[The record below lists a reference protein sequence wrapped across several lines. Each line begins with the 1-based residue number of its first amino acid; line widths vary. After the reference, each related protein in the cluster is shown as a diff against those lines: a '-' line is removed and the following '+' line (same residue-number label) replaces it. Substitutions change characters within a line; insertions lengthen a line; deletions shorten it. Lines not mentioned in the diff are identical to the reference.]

1 VLYRQAIRIDPL
13 SSAKLLNEGLAFY
26 YSGRYA
32 EAEDALRQSL
42 KLSPDRDDVHMTLAL
57 VRLAQ
62 GQALQALD
70 EATREKNEAHRLF
83 ALSLAHQSLGNKAVA
98 DAELAKLISE
108 FASDSPCLIGE
119 IYAYRGDKDRAFEW
133 FGKAYEAHD
142 SELTEIKGNPIVR
155 PVERDPRYLALLRR
169 IGLPA

>member
-1 VLYRQAIRIDPL
+1 
-13 SSAKLLNEGLAFY
+13 
-26 YSGRYA
+26 
-32 EAEDALRQSL
+32 
-42 KLSPDRDDVHMTLAL
+42 MTLAL

-62 GQALQALD
+62 GKAQEALD

-83 ALSLAHQSLGNKAVA
+83 ALSLAHQALGDKTEA
-98 DAELAKLISE
+98 DALLAKLTSA
-108 FASDSPCLIGE
+108 FASNSPCLIGE

-133 FGKAYEAHD
+133 FGKAYDAHD

-155 PVERDPRYLALLRR
+155 NVERDPRYFALLRK